1 MLSQLEAM
9 GAALHLLLRGM
20 PSWDAMLTACLIRP
34 PAQIGP
40 LLQGP
45 AFKPLSS
52 PELLLSAVLALP
64 GGMQLTARVRLPVLL
79 RPELPLM
86 PDLGVLLLLLLRL
99 LDLFGAVTSHGLWL
113 SAWGWLAC

>member
-1 MLSQLEAM
+1 MHGGVQSAKHDGHGGGGSLRWWASIHGRLARRLVGALGVWYMLSRLEAM

-45 AFKPLSS
+45 AFKALSS

-64 GGMQLTARVRLPVLL
+64 GGM
-79 RPELPLM
+79 
-86 PDLGVLLLLLLRL
+86 
-99 LDLFGAVTSHGLWL
+99 
-113 SAWGWLAC
+113 